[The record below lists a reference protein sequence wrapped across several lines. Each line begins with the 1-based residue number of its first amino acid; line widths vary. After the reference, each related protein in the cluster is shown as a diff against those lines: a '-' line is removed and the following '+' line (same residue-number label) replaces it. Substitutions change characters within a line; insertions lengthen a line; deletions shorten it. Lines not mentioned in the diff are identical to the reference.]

1 MFSNDENLLACE
13 QGIIIIINTNPTR
26 KMPEVGDLL
35 PAARTMMTFKTIDDV
50 DVRGKRVLMRVDFNV
65 PMSSN
70 GRIDDDFRIRHAL
83 PSIRSVLSRGGRLV
97 LLSHLGRPSGNGSE
111 PSLSLAP
118 LARHLGELL
127 GSDAPRGVGFPS
139 TDCLDA
145 ESVQAVSELVDGD
158 VMLLENLRFN
168 QGETSDSTE
177 FAQALAQLGDVY
189 CNDAFG
195 CCHRAHAS
203 VHALPRA
210 MSDRPRVIG
219 LLVADEM
226 RYLGQALET
235 PKRPFVAILGGSKV
249 SDKIGALKNLIG
261 NVDTLLVG
269 GAMAY
274 TLMKV
279 MGQNVGSSLVE
290 DDKLDLAREIIQ
302 MVDASATDLVLPVDH
317 ICGRELSH
325 GSPVR
330 VSDQDIPDGWM
341 GLDIGPDTTARFT
354 SVVRKAQTVVWNG
367 PLGAFET
374 VPFDVGT
381 RQVAVSMASCAENG
395 GLSIVGGGDTAA
407 AVLLAGVSQRMSHVS
422 TGGGASLRLLEGEKL
437 VGLSCLEEM

>member
-1 MFSNDENLLACE
+1 
-13 QGIIIIINTNPTR
+13 
-26 KMPEVGDLL
+26 
-35 PAARTMMTFKTIDDV
+35 MTFKTIEDV
-50 DVRGKRVLMRVDFNV
+50 DVKGKCVLMRVDFNV
-65 PMSSN
+65 PMSSE
-70 GRIDDDFRIRHAL
+70 GRIEDDFRIRHAL

-97 LLSHLGRPSGNGSE
+97 LLSHRGRPSGNGFE

-127 GSDAPRGVGFPS
+127 GSEAPRGVGFPS
-139 TDCLDA
+139 TDCLDDEA
-145 ESVQAVSELVDGD
+145 VRAVSELTDGD
-158 VMLLENLRFN
+158 VLMLENLRFDS
-168 QGETSDSTE
+168 GETSDSTD
-177 FAQALAQLGDVY
+177 FAQALARMGDLY

-195 CCHRAHAS
+195 CCHRTHAS
-203 VHALPRA
+203 VHALPMA
-210 MSDRPRVIG
+210 MSDRPRVAG

-235 PKRPFVAILGGSKV
+235 PERPFVAILGGAKV

-274 TLMKV
+274 TFMKV
-279 MGQNVGSSLVE
+279 MGQDVGSSLVE
-290 DDKLDLAREIIQ
+290 DDKLALAKEIIQ
-302 MVDASATDLVLPVDH
+302 LVDASATDLVLPVDH

-325 GSPVR
+325 ESPVCM
-330 VSDQDIPDGWM
+330 SDQNIPDGWM
-341 GLDIGPDTTARFT
+341 GLDIGPATTARFT
-354 SVVRKAQTVVWNG
+354 SVVRQARTVVWNG

-395 GLSIVGGGDTAA
+395 GMSIVGGGDTAA

-437 VGLSCLEEM
+437 VGLSCLEET

>member
-1 MFSNDENLLACE
+1 
-13 QGIIIIINTNPTR
+13 
-26 KMPEVGDLL
+26 
-35 PAARTMMTFKTIDDV
+35 MTFKTIEDV

-65 PMSSN
+65 PMSSE
-70 GRIDDDFRIRHAL
+70 GRIEDDFRIRHAL

-97 LLSHLGRPSGNGSE
+97 LLSHLGRPTGAGFEASH
-111 PSLSLAP
+111 SLAP
-118 LARHLGELL
+118 VASHLGELL
-127 GSDAPRGVGFPS
+127 GSDAPGGVGFPS
-139 TDCLDA
+139 NDCLDA
-145 ESVQAVSELVDGD
+145 DAAQAVSELVDGE
-158 VMLLENLRFN
+158 VVLLENLRFN
-168 QGETSDSTE
+168 EGETADSNE
-177 FAQALAQLGDVY
+177 FALALASLGDVY

-203 VHALPRA
+203 VHALPSA
-210 MSDRPRVIG
+210 MSDRPRVTG
-219 LLVADEM
+219 LLVGDET

-235 PKRPFVAILGGSKV
+235 PERPFVAILGGAKV

-274 TLMKV
+274 TFMKV
-279 MGQNVGSSLVE
+279 MDHAVGSSLVE
-290 DDKLDLAREIIQ
+290 EDKLELAREIIRL
-302 MVDASATDLVLPVDH
+302 VDASATDLVLPVDH

-325 GSPVR
+325 QSPVC

-341 GLDIGPDTTARFT
+341 GLDIGPATTARFT
-354 SVVRKAQTVVWNG
+354 SVIRGARTVVWNG
-367 PLGAFET
+367 PMGAFET
-374 VPFDVGT
+374 TPFDVGT

-407 AVLLAGVSQRMSHVS
+407 AVLLAGVSERMSHVS
-422 TGGGASLRLLEGEKL
+422 TGGGASLRLLEGDSL